1 MQYKGCQIVNSLK
14 LFNNQRKTDQI
25 LHTFSGDNELAFYVD
40 TEQIAYMGCILAGV
54 IKRLLQNNNFFI
66 FLLKTWYKP
75 IFLKYTQ
82 SKVTSD

>member
-40 TEQIAYMGCILAGV
+40 TEQIAYMGSILAGV
-54 IKRLLQNNNFFI
+54 IKRLLQNNNFFT
-66 FLLKTWYKP
+66 KNMVQTD
-75 IFLKYTQ
+75 FLKIH
-82 SKVTSD
+82 SIESNL